1 MTMHATPFEEADN
14 FEPLTERL
22 HDIPLAEW
30 TQEDFEE
37 ERKAWNDKIVS
48 ILEKGALT
56 PA

>member
-1 MTMHATPFEEADN
+1 MSPKTLDDGKIPV
-14 FEPLTERL
+14 LTERL

-48 ILEKGALT
+48 ILEKGRNTAQ
-56 PA
+56 

>member
-48 ILEKGALT
+48 ILGKGALT